1 MKKFLALLLAAMMA
15 LGLCAVSSAE
25 EISVAN
31 AADVWAEKWADV
43 DLSEHVVIN
52 YMTTGDAPTLG
63 ANAEM
68 LAKLNERLTEMANA
82 EINIVWISW
91 TDYLANYNLRIAA
104 MDGSIDL
111 IGSSTDWLD
120 AWPNS
125 KRGGFLELSPE
136 MLAKYAPVTYATVP
150 QNHWDVC
157 TYNGNIFFIPED
169 NYSQWTNHGFLYRLD
184 WARKPAWRT
193 AARPGRI

>member
-43 DLSEHVVIN
+43 DTSEHVVIN

-68 LAKLNERLTEMANA
+68 LAKLNERLT
-82 EINIVWISW
+82 
-91 TDYLANYNLRIAA
+91 
-104 MDGSIDL
+104 
-111 IGSSTDWLD
+111 
-120 AWPNS
+120 
-125 KRGGFLELSPE
+125 
-136 MLAKYAPVTYATVP
+136 
-150 QNHWDVC
+150 
-157 TYNGNIFFIPED
+157 
-169 NYSQWTNHGFLYRLD
+169 
-184 WARKPAWRT
+184 
-193 AARPGRI
+193 